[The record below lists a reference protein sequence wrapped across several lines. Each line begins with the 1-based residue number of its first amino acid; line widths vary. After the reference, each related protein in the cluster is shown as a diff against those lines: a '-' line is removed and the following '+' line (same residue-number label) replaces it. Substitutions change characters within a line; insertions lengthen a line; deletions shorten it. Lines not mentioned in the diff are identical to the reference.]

1 MRCFSIC
8 EDPIGCAKGS
18 FVENLF
24 FIELGGLL
32 SFEKE
37 PKLQNCRLYST
48 SREGLLGVFWKC
60 ARIGERLS
68 PWISAA
74 FPKTGAD
81 IIITRKTNI
90 SAYVTR
96 CEKQL
101 NCQKDAIA
109 LHAVGHAIN
118 HALIVALNIEKRI
131 RPDSSAGW
139 LRLTVEDSLYI
150 VSSYMSSSR
159 IAVIGSGPAGLYL
172 TSALL
177 RRCADSVIDVF
188 DKAPVPFGLVRYG
201 VAPDHPE
208 VKNCT
213 HQFDRLFAENGH
225 RLSLFCNVGVGSDI
239 SFDELRSH
247 YDVVALAYG
256 ANRPR
261 RLNIPGIYDSDNCYS
276 GSEFVSWYNGL
287 PGARHPKLDC
297 ENVVVVGNGNVALDC
312 ARILLSSSER
322 LSKTDVPEPIL
333 REIAGSKVHNV
344 CIVGRRG
351 PLDISFTIKELREQI
366 NLPSSVFSIGDITK
380 EEVESLL
387 AESSRM
393 PRPKRRVTELLLKN
407 WSSPGSNSKHCQ
419 LLFHNRPTSVLNDS
433 SGRVAAVEFTDGRSG
448 TIRQIP
454 CGLLIYSIGFEN
466 IILEGVPKTEDGSA
480 IAMKDFCRVDTK
492 NSPGASVYAVG
503 WCANKPQ
510 GVIAN
515 TQNNAV
521 AVAQEI
527 CADMEVSSSL
537 RQEGSAKTEEILN
550 ERGVRYVTWEQWKK
564 IDEKE
569 QQIGNFVMANL
580 ESRILDGPP
589 AGYCSSS
596 EDEGDSP
603 ALKVVKDDDA
613 HQAKVMNGFRN
624 TGVKGVLEDYRRSVD
639 IRRMDG
645 EAKERAIAEMAKRGM
660 LSGRKEEEHND
671 SDLELDDDVL
681 EKIRRR
687 RLEDMR
693 NAVKSN
699 VLELESKE
707 QLLSAI
713 EECSMLLVIH
723 LYENGVSACSQMNVV
738 FKTLAGLYE
747 NTQFCRIR
755 AKISGLSEDFCTKGV
770 PAIQVYRKEKLIGN
784 FIKMD
789 DCIGDDFTAKEIVE
803 FLKSKGINLAASLSE
818 DEDSD

>member
-1 MRCFSIC
+1 MSI
-8 EDPIGCAKGS
+8 ESDSHYDIRRRAP
-18 FVENLF
+18 
-24 FIELGGLL
+24 
-32 SFEKE
+32 
-37 PKLQNCRLYST
+37 P
-48 SREGLLGVFWKC
+48 
-60 ARIGERLS
+60 
-68 PWISAA
+68 A

-118 HALIVALNIEKRI
+118 HALIVALNIEKRMCGSVKAHVVT
-131 RPDSSAGW
+131 SSVDVTDDLIPLLDG
-139 LRLTVEDSLYI
+139 LDLQSKTRSI
-150 VSSYMSSSR
+150 SSSSR

-407 WSSPGSNSKHCQ
+407 C
-419 LLFHNRPTSVLNDS
+419 
-433 SGRVAAVEFTDGRSG
+433 
-448 TIRQIP
+448 
-454 CGLLIYSIGFEN
+454 
-466 IILEGVPKTEDGSA
+466 
-480 IAMKDFCRVDTK
+480 
-492 NSPGASVYAVG
+492 
-503 WCANKPQ
+503 
-510 GVIAN
+510 
-515 TQNNAV
+515 
-521 AVAQEI
+521 
-527 CADMEVSSSL
+527 
-537 RQEGSAKTEEILN
+537 
-550 ERGVRYVTWEQWKK
+550 
-564 IDEKE
+564 
-569 QQIGNFVMANL
+569 FVMANL